1 MATRMP
7 TAADITKVSGVRIPD
22 VRVSPAAYG
31 AGISEAVGEL
41 GGAAFAGILKVRD
54 EAEQTEGQGLLNKM
68 SEYTRLLEFGDGKDE
83 QAGGTKGYRS
93 MEGLEAVNRRAEY
106 DELLDKERTRLTGK
120 ASSDRVRRMIQE
132 GMNAHYSRG
141 TQLFGRRAIE
151 QQKVVTA
158 NTHTRSLAE
167 FQQNAAAYANNKS
180 IREQMAQGAYNATHR
195 YNVGKL
201 GEIAAHSMAEAE
213 ATKVHKKVVEA
224 LRGIHPKLAEDY
236 LNASQDTSV
245 TKTKPHMRI
254 DGDIYREL
262 KDKLRPLTLE
272 RLGQDTVDEL
282 ISGKTQI
289 KGYPQGLNLSK
300 AKDLEAGR
308 VYIRKTFSG
317 KNETTILAEYNRRAE
332 ESVRNTRIL
341 KSEAAAKAWLHIF
354 KDKGDLSGFANK
366 DPEAFDLLSSDIT
379 LMAKLL
385 NAARAR
391 NEAAT
396 FRATSD
402 GKTFKK
408 IAEDPELLR
417 KTNLDG
423 ERSNLTI
430 GEHAKLVTKQVA
442 ARAKVAAVEA
452 GKGTIYTRAD
462 TLVTR
467 YAPKPVRKTTASTEM
482 RQLLA
487 EAQTDMTVW
496 IKEYI
501 KENKKEPG
509 EEELKRQAL
518 RSWLKISADPE
529 NTGTWGRAK
538 QGEEEIAV
546 YSFQLEQL
554 SPQQRDVARVP
565 YKRLSFET
573 KTMITEGANQWLK
586 ENGYPGVKAVD
597 ISNSLME
604 ELAGAMAVSDRAR
617 VRRLIRSLVSK

>member
-1 MATRMP
+1 MP

-83 QAGGTKGYRS
+83 QAGGIKGYRS

-282 ISGKTQI
+282 ISGKTRI
-289 KGYPQGLNLSK
+289 KGYPTGLNLSK

-317 KNETTILAEYNRRAE
+317 KNETTILAEYNRRANE
-332 ESVRNTRIL
+332 AARNTRIL

-354 KDKGDLSGFANK
+354 KDKGDLSGFAIK
-366 DPEAFDLLSSDIT
+366 DKEAFDLLSSDIT

-385 NAARAR
+385 NAARER

-408 IAEDPELLR
+408 IAGDPETLR
-417 KTNLDG
+417 KINLDG
-423 ERSNLTI
+423 ERSNLTT
-430 GEHAKLVTKQVA
+430 GEHAKLVNQQVA
-442 ARAKVAAVEA
+442 ALIRVATAAE
-452 GKGTIYTRAD
+452 GTGPIYKRAD
-462 TLVTR
+462 ALVKS
-467 YAPKPVRKTTASTEM
+467 YAPKLVKKTTASAEM
-482 RQLLA
+482 RAILI
-487 EAQTDMTVW
+487 EAQADMTVW
-496 IKEYI
+496 VKAYI
-501 KENKKEPG
+501 KKEKKLPD
-509 EEELKRQAL
+509 EEVLKRQAL
-518 RSWLKISADPE
+518 RFWLKISADPE
-529 NTGTWGRAK
+529 NTGTWRTAK

-554 SPQQRDVARVP
+554 SPQQRDVARIP
-565 YKRLSFET
+565 LSRIT
-573 KTMITEGANQWLK
+573 HQMKTQITEGANRWLK
-586 ENGYPGVKAVD
+586 SKGHPGGKKIPD
-597 ISNSLME
+597 SLME
-604 ELAGAMAVSDRAR
+604 QIAGAIAVGDKARAD
-617 VRRLIRSLVSK
+617 RLILSLVSK